1 MKIEGLQK
9 YRART
14 SISELP
20 QPYRWRAEQ
29 NLSKMLA
36 AARERG
42 RRIDGWYIAILCGV
56 AKREALNPHTSEWGF
71 SMKQKRAGYA
81 SQRRARME
89 GRDPAARAR
98 YFLKLARARRK
109 REKEE
114 AEERKQFQQNQ
125 QKANERY
132 IEKISALLS
141 RGKAPFS

>member
-1 MKIEGLQK
+1 MRIEGLQK
-9 YRART
+9 YRGRQ
-14 SISELP
+14 SISGLP
-20 QPYRWRAEQ
+20 GPLRWRAEK

-36 AARERG
+36 NARERG
-42 RRIDGWYIAILCGV
+42 RELDTWYVAILCGV

-89 GRDPAARAR
+89 GKDPAAKAR
-98 YFLKLARARRK
+98 HFLNFARAKRK

-114 AEERKQFQQNQ
+114 AEERAQFLQKQ

-132 IEKISALLS
+132 LEKVSALLS
-141 RGKAPFS
+141 QGKAPFS